1 MTTTTAYVKDASIGA
16 IAFQQADLSDCDFTE
31 DDWVNLAVELF
42 DRLSPDDVH
51 WLPHQ
56 SEIIGPVGGDDESF
70 LYLAQSCINE
80 AFEQLVN
87 AD

>member
-1 MTTTTAYVKDASIGA
+1 MTTTAYVRDASIGT
-16 IAFQQADLSDCDFTE
+16 IEFQRMESDYWGFTYEDWMALS
-31 DDWVNLAVELF
+31 VELF
-42 DRLSPDDVH
+42 DRLSPADVH

-70 LYLAQSCINE
+70 LYLAQSSMTV